1 MRLKR
6 DLDPVRIGEYSGFKT
21 LEIARIGY
29 RTRLNTLFSCAV
41 VGSRID
47 TLVGLEKLIST
58 KLKTKDSEIQ
68 QKLKKDANKLQVVLN
83 TLKCNPPKSSEFQAK
98 GEMIISLTNSATYQ
112 YCGYR
117 HYLSYLESNIED
129 ISEVQKIE
137 SRI

>member
-47 TLVGLEKLIST
+47 TLMGLEKLIST

-83 TLKCNPPKSSEFQAK
+83 TLKCNPPKSSESQAK

-129 ISEVQKIE
+129 ISGVQKIE